1 MHYKSTI
8 SPPSIAK
15 IDRSSPILGF
25 KMPCPFADTGE
36 VVVDKTDVA
45 LENGGICVRLRV
57 GAALVSTIIPDTL
70 DDGVEVEDVDVVLI
84 VVKGAEE
91 VEGEE
96 AGDADDAEDDAD
108 DDADDDVAEEV
119 TDVEVVV
126 VVVVADTGLA
136 ETQEQTAWASVRT
149 CNAVPPQ
156 APATQLSAA
165 LRTDEARSALVHR
178 QG

>member
-15 IDRSSPILGF
+15 IDPSSPILGF

-70 DDGVEVEDVDVVLI
+70 DDGVEVEDVDIEPI
-84 VVKGAEE
+84 VVKGAE

-108 DDADDDVAEEV
+108 DDVAEEAM
-119 TDVEVVV
+119 DVEVVV
-126 VVVVADTGLA
+126 VVDIADTGLA
-136 ETQEQTAWASVRT
+136 ETQEQTA
-149 CNAVPPQ
+149 
-156 APATQLSAA
+156 
-165 LRTDEARSALVHR
+165 
-178 QG
+178 